1 MLIRKSV
8 RRAAVMSLVMV
19 VGVGIVD
26 GRDARPAFASGE
38 GGANAAASSQDGPV
52 TVEATGRGESPK
64 EARKEAIVA
73 ALRQI
78 VGEYVEADVVIAN
91 DEIVK
96 NEILSFSNAGGV
108 KSEQVGEPRVVG
120 DFVEIT
126 MRVTVNPQPLVARV
140 NERAKSSAM
149 LDGAALAAEVSI
161 AKGDFLAKKRVFEKA
176 FANLPDSLLSVELFD
191 SQGQPVNGFD
201 RRWVSAD
208 PATGGIRVIIL
219 VAVAFD
225 QERWREN
232 VRPALATVLA
242 AASRQR
248 IESAAVLVRGA
259 NGPAELGMQ
268 VSYQCRTEKSLAV
281 PKGQEAVLLLRE
293 VLGGGRSFA
302 FDGYV
307 LEPGLLPFVQRRK
320 ATALEAAN
328 GMSRWELAF
337 PPRTIRV
344 RLRSKDGESIEGADV
359 RLSGDWGQQT
369 NVFMPR
375 SNGAGQ
381 AAVPQFLSYIEQLNQ
396 FDSPARVNP
405 MYVSP
410 FLALPRAQQGFGAP
424 NVSWSGAVF
433 VAPFWMWTG
442 GGFTGSDNE
451 SAPTALSNK
460 FIVPVSI
467 GLDEE
472 SLERVAEV
480 TVELVES

>member
-1 MLIRKSV
+1 VSTIESV
-8 RRAAVMSLVMV
+8 RHHRRLAAL
-19 VGVGIVD
+19 IV
-26 GRDARPAFASGE
+26 
-38 GGANAAASSQDGPV
+38 AACLGSWSTEASSRPVALLLQPSSVAAQDGPV

-73 ALRQI
+73 ALRKI
-78 VGEYVEADVVIAN
+78 VGEYVEADVEIAD
-91 DEIVK
+91 DEVVR

-120 DFVEIT
+120 DFVEVT

-149 LDGAALAAEVSI
+149 LDGAALAAELSI
-161 AKGDFLAKKRVFEKA
+161 AKDDYLAKRRVFEKA
-176 FANLPDSLLSVELFD
+176 FTALPDSLLTVELFD
-191 SQGQPVNGFD
+191 SQGNPVNGFD

-208 PATGGIRVIIL
+208 PSTGGIRVIFL

-232 VRPALATVLA
+232 VRPALARILG
-242 AASRQR
+242 AASRKQS
-248 IESAAVLVRGA
+248 ESAVVLLRGA

-268 VSYQCRTEKSLAV
+268 VSYQCRSEKSFTV
-281 PKGQEAVLLLRE
+281 PQGQEAVLLLRE
-293 VLGGGRSFA
+293 VLGGGRSFT

-307 LEPGLLPFVQRRK
+307 IEPGLLPFVQRRK
-320 ATALEAAN
+320 ASALEASN
-328 GMSRWELAF
+328 GIASWELAF

-344 RLRSKDGESIEGADV
+344 RLRSGDGESIEGADV
-359 RLSGDWGQQT
+359 RLSGSWGQQT
-369 NVFMPR
+369 DVFMPR

-405 MYVSP
+405 MFVSP
-410 FLALPRAQQGFGAP
+410 FLALPRGQQGYGAP
-424 NVSWSGAVF
+424 NVNWNGSVF
-433 VAPFWMWTG
+433 VAPFWMWSG
-442 GGFTGSDNE
+442 GGFTGSADE
-451 SAPTALSNK
+451 AAPTAFSNK

-467 GLDEE
+467 GLDED
-472 SLERVAEV
+472 SLERITAV
-480 TVELVES
+480 TVELIDS